1 MDFNQLKNSAKEAIK
16 GYSKSLYQSNSPFEV
31 QVKLGIDA
39 SKTKPY
45 YVETSFNF
53 GDQIFKKRMAAVLK
67 EEKYLLVY
75 EFKQENEGSFLKPIY
90 KTNIQMHMTK
100 QVISTSDAYILESI
114 TLGLIDT
121 HLTKDGVLKIK
132 SLKKRR
138 DYFKTEIEG
147 ELFAERIASTF
158 NEFLKN
164 QYDEYIKIK
173 NNT

>member
-1 MDFNQLKNSAKEAIK
+1 M
-16 GYSKSLYQSNSPFEV
+16 
-31 QVKLGIDA
+31 
-39 SKTKPY
+39 
-45 YVETSFNF
+45 
-53 GDQIFKKRMAAVLK
+53 
-67 EEKYLLVY
+67 
-75 EFKQENEGSFLKPIY
+75 
-90 KTNIQMHMTK
+90 
-100 QVISTSDAYILESI
+100 ESI
-114 TLGLIDT
+114 TLGLVNT